1 METCKLL
8 FARFCTYYLVNG
20 VLRVQRPDHGIEPV
34 LSGVALAQIELDL
47 EYVLAPHFLLGVCPL
62 LMGRVLLIN

>member
-34 LSGVALAQIELDL
+34 PSGALAQIELDL
-47 EYVLAPHFLLGVCPL
+47 VCL
-62 LMGRVLLIN
+62 SATFSAWRLSSFDGQGIVD

>member
-8 FARFCTYYLVNG
+8 FARFCTHYLVNG

-34 LSGVALAQIELDL
+34 PSGALAQIELDL
-47 EYVLAPHFLLGVCPL
+47 VYVLAPHFLLGVCPL